1 MGWTFL
7 AGMVLAGATADAPP
21 PEQLGSL
28 SIEELAQLE
37 VTSAGRRAE
46 PLSQAPVSLFV
57 ITNEDILRWGGSSLP
72 EVLRLAPQLD
82 VQRIDA
88 RQYAVTARGF
98 QGAETANKTLVQID
112 GRSIYSTLAAT
123 VFYELYSTPLED
135 IDRIEVIS
143 GPGGTLYGTNAVN
156 GVINVTTKDARE
168 TLGLL
173 ARATGGSVEQTGLL
187 RYGMPLGEGGAVR
200 VYAEGWNR
208 QGFPPS
214 GTRNLRDGNIGWQ
227 TGFRADLGSDTDQF
241 TLQGDWSEHDNDS
254 APGDH
259 DETQN
264 VLGRWTH
271 AHRDGA
277 QTQVQGYYSRYARRF
292 TLVSDRLEI
301 MDLTV
306 QHNRTEGTHALVAGA
321 GVRRTDD
328 KFVNTL
334 NFFNL
339 VPQAKGLWILNAF
352 LQDRIDLGRGLAVTL
367 GVKAEKT
374 TFTGVE
380 IMPNVRLAWQPSPDH
395 LLWASANR
403 AVREPSRIDRD
414 LAAPGILVPGT
425 FEGEELTAF
434 ELGYRGQPSSNSSVS
449 VVAFY
454 NLYDNLRSTK
464 ITPGTILPVRL
475 ANGIRGKN
483 WGVEARGAVQVA
495 PWARLTAGLTVLDG
509 DFRLK
514 RGETDLENFI
524 SLGND
529 PDYYGQVGGRLDFTP
544 RLAFDFQV
552 RRYGRRPKPRV
563 PAYTDADARLGW
575 RVGDRLELYLT
586 GTNLFHDR
594 RPESEDTDRGQLV
607 QRIVSLG
614 ARFGL

>member
-1 MGWTFL
+1 L
-7 AGMVLAGATADAPP
+7 AGLALAGGEAEAPAGDP
-21 PEQLGSL
+21 LTGL
-28 SIEELAQLE
+28 SIEELSRIQ
-37 VTSAGRRAE
+37 VTSAGRRPE

-57 ITNEDILRWGGSSLP
+57 ITNEDILRWGGSSLA

-156 GVINVTTKDARE
+156 GVINITTRDARE

-173 ARATGGSVEQTGLL
+173 ARATGGSAEQTGLL
-187 RYGMPLGEGGAVR
+187 RFGAPIGEGGAVR
-200 VYAEGWNR
+200 VYVEGWNR
-208 QGFPPS
+208 QGFPAS
-214 GTRNLRDGNIGWQ
+214 GKRNLRDGNIGWQ
-227 TGFRADLGSDTDQF
+227 TGFRADLGTETDQF
-241 TLQGDWSEHDNDS
+241 TVQGDWSEHDNDS
-254 APGDH
+254 APGDR

-271 AHRDGA
+271 THGDGA
-277 QTQVQGYYSRYARRF
+277 QTQLQGYYSRYARRF
-292 TLVSDRLEI
+292 TKVYDRLS
-301 MDLTV
+301 MLDMTV
-306 QHNRTEGTHALVAGA
+306 QHNRTEGAHSLVAGA
-321 GVRRTDD
+321 GVRQTDD
-328 KFVNTL
+328 KFVNNL
-334 NFFNL
+334 NAFNL
-339 VPQAKGLWILNAF
+339 VPHEKTLWILNAF
-352 LQDRIDLGRGLAVTL
+352 VQDRIDLGGGFAATL

-395 LLWASANR
+395 LLWGSINR

-425 FEGEELTAF
+425 FNGEELTAF
-434 ELGYRGQPSSNSSVS
+434 EIGYRGQPSLSATFSVIG
-449 VVAFY
+449 FY
-454 NLYDNLRSTK
+454 NLYDSLRSTQ
-464 ITPGTILPVRL
+464 ITPVKVLPVRL
-475 ANGIRGKN
+475 ANGIRGEN
-483 WGVEARGAVQVA
+483 WGLEAWGAVQVT
-495 PWARLTAGLTVLDG
+495 PGVRLTAGLTVLDG

-529 PDYYGQVGGRLDFTP
+529 PDYYGQVGGRIDLTS
-544 RLAFDFQV
+544 RLGFDFQV
-552 RRYGRRPKPRV
+552 RRYGSRPKPRV

-575 RVGDRLELYLT
+575 RVADQLELYLS
-586 GTNLFHDR
+586 GTNLFHAR

-607 QRIVSLG
+607 QRIVTLG

>member
-1 MGWTFL
+1 LSWPIL
-7 AGMVLAGATADAPP
+7 AGMSLAGAAAGMPATD
-21 PEQLGSL
+21 QLGRL

-37 VTSAGRRAE
+37 VTSAGRRPE
-46 PLSQAPVSLFV
+46 PLAQAPVSLFV

-112 GRSIYSTLAAT
+112 GRSLYSTLAAT

-156 GVINVTTKDARE
+156 AVINVTTKDARD

-173 ARATGGSVEQTGLL
+173 ARATGGSAEQTALI
-187 RYGMPLGEGGAVR
+187 RYGLPLGNGGAVR

-214 GTRNLRDGNIGWQ
+214 GRRNLRDGNIGWQ
-227 TGFRADLGSDTDQF
+227 AGFRGDLGDEADQF
-241 TLQGDWSEHDNDS
+241 TLQGDWSGHDNETS
-254 APGDH
+254 PGDR
-259 DETQN
+259 DETQSL
-264 VLGRWTH
+264 LGRWTH
-271 AHRDGA
+271 THGDGA
-277 QTQVQGYYSRYARRF
+277 QTQFQAYYSRYARRF
-292 TLVSDRLEI
+292 FGVFDRLGVLDI
-301 MDLTV
+301 MV
-306 QHNRTEGTHALVAGA
+306 QHNRTEGAHALVAGA
-321 GVRRTDD
+321 GVRRTND
-328 KFVNTL
+328 KFVNRL
-334 NFFNL
+334 NAFNL
-339 VPQAKGLWILNAF
+339 VPQSKGLWILNAF
-352 LQDRIDLGRGLAVTL
+352 VQDRIDLGGGVAATL

-374 TFTGVE
+374 TFTGVQ
-380 IMPNVRLAWQPSPDH
+380 IMPSVRIAWQPNSDH
-395 LLWASANR
+395 LLWGSVNR

-425 FEGEELTAF
+425 FTAEQLTAF
-434 ELGYRGQPSSNSSVS
+434 EVGYRGQPSSSTTVS
-449 VVAFY
+449 IVGFY
-454 NLYDNLRSTK
+454 NLYDRLRSTQ

-475 ANGIRGKN
+475 ANGIRGEN
-483 WGVEARGAVQVA
+483 WGVEAWGAVQVA
-495 PWARLTAGLTVLDG
+495 PGLRLNAGATVLDG
-509 DFRLK
+509 DFRLR

-529 PDYYGQVGGRLDFTP
+529 PNYFAQLGGRVDVTP
-544 RLAFDFQV
+544 RLGFDFQV
-552 RRYGRRPKPRV
+552 RRYGSRPNPRV

-575 RVGDRLELYLT
+575 RVADQLELYLS
-586 GTNLFHDR
+586 GTNLFRAR

-607 QRIVSLG
+607 QRIVTLG
-614 ARFGL
+614 LRYGL